1 MPNAV
6 HAEPNSATGARILPF
21 AHPQGCRGYLIV
33 DPGRGEALA
42 LDVHLD
48 LVDALVDRLDREAWT
63 LRWVVDSHTHAD
75 HPSGSAAVASRT
87 GAERVAHRAGGHR
100 GVRHF
105 AEDGEGLP
113 LGALEVRVH
122 HAPGHTP
129 DHMMLEIDGALF
141 TGDSLLIGSVAR
153 TDFIGGDA
161 GTLYDSLHRVLD
173 GLPDGT
179 LVYPGHDY
187 RGRGHSELGEER
199 RTNPWLGME
208 RDPFVREL
216 SANPPPRPAN
226 MDALLELNREGVEV
240 PAEVSADEARELV
253 EAGGATSVIDVR
265 SGAEF
270 RAEHLEGSRW
280 IPLDQIGSRL
290 DEVRATPAPRLLLCR
305 SGARAERAR
314 AELEGRGVSGL
325 RVVVGGLEAYRNSG
339 GRTIAGDSVIS
350 LERQV
355 RIGAGSLVVLGS
367 LLAWWLHPTFLG
379 LPLFVGGGL
388 IFAGVTDWCGMGLLL
403 AKAPWNRGG
412 DVPGKDP
419 GVPSACAA
427 GAPSACSA
435 GAPTAPSAPS
445 SCAAS
450 APSTDSSQG
459 VGT

>member
-1 MPNAV
+1 MSNAV
-6 HAEPNSATGARILPF
+6 QAKPNSATEVRVLPF
-21 AHPQGCRGYLIV
+21 AHPQGCRAYVIV
-33 DPGRGEALA
+33 DSASGEALA

-48 LVDALVDRLDREAWT
+48 LVDELVDRIGRESWD

-75 HPSGSAAVASRT
+75 HPSGSAAVASRA
-87 GAERVAHRAGGHR
+87 GAERVAHGAGEHR
-100 GVRHF
+100 GVMHF
-105 AEDGEGLP
+105 AEDGERLA
-113 LGALEVRVH
+113 LGGSEVRVH

-187 RGRGHSELGEER
+187 QGRGHSELGDER
-199 RTNPWLGME
+199 RTNPWLGMD
-208 RDPFVREL
+208 RDHFVREL

-240 PAEVSADEARELV
+240 PAEVSASAARELV

-265 SGAEF
+265 SGVEYS
-270 RAEHLEGSRW
+270 AEHLEGSRW
-280 IPLDQIGSRL
+280 VPLDQLGSRL

-325 RVVVGGLEAYRNSG
+325 RVVVGGLEAYRKSG
-339 GRTIAGDSVIS
+339 GSTVTGSSAIS

-367 LLAWWLHPTFLG
+367 LLAWWLHPTFLL

-388 IFAGVTDWCGMGLLL
+388 VFAGVTDWCGMGLLL

-412 DVPGKDP
+412 GAPGMDP

-427 GAPSACSA
+427 AAPSACSA
-435 GAPTAPSAPS
+435 GAPTAGKAPPSCS
-445 SCAAS
+445 AS
-450 APSTDSSQG
+450 APSVDSAEG
-459 VGT
+459 AGT